1 MSSSG
6 KIRIQPSRLKKI
18 TKRDMALRFAFG
30 AAISVVAGLIGHHWG
45 EVTGGVLLAFPAI
58 LAATLTLIEHE
69 EHDRVPAAQD
79 ARGAVLGA
87 VGMTAYA
94 TCVWALAT
102 RIPTPAALPAGLAVW
117 AVVSAALYFL
127 VWGLR
132 RNRRGRHRR

>member
-1 MSSSG
+1 MV
-6 KIRIQPSRLKKI
+6 
-18 TKRDMALRFAFG
+18 TRFVFG
-30 AAISVVAGLIGHHWG
+30 AAISVVAGLIGHYRG
-45 EVTGGVLLAFPAI
+45 PVTGGVFLAFPAI

-87 VGMTAYA
+87 FGMTAYA
-94 TCVWALAT
+94 ACVWTLGS
-102 RIPTPAALPAGLAVW
+102 RIPTWIALVAGLVVW

-132 RNRRGRHRR
+132 RDRRGRHRR